1 MVDVL
6 IRGGANVNA
15 PGPANQS
22 SLFFAALKSHLN
34 VMKVLVNSDV
44 NLNCQD
50 KLGKINYQHV
60 VKLLICLNRLFI
72 FFAHDFVGSACSFG
86 FFIPV

>member
-1 MVDVL
+1 
-6 IRGGANVNA
+6 
-15 PGPANQS
+15 
-22 SLFFAALKSHLN
+22 
-34 VMKVLVNSDV
+34 MKVLVNSDV